1 LAAGAFKRV
10 VPRTLSGWTA
20 TSSIAAAFA
29 YRIKEAGMGDTTVIK
44 VDSSHSPK
52 GPDGQ
57 VYLATGK
64 HIAMRMWR
72 DVAPGSDQAPVR
84 REYDCAGYAISGRAE
99 LHTEGQV
106 ILLNPGDS
114 WIVPRGAEHS
124 YKILEAFTAVEA
136 TTPPAAVHGR
146 DEPG

>member
-1 LAAGAFKRV
+1 
-10 VPRTLSGWTA
+10 
-20 TSSIAAAFA
+20 
-29 YRIKEAGMGDTTVIK
+29 MGDTTVIK

-64 HIAMRMWR
+64 NIAMRMWK
-72 DVAPGSDQAPVR
+72 DVAPGTEEAPVR

-106 ILLNPGDS
+106 
-114 WIVPRGAEHS
+114 IVPRGAEHS

-146 DEPG
+146 DDPAA

>member
-1 LAAGAFKRV
+1 
-10 VPRTLSGWTA
+10 
-20 TSSIAAAFA
+20 
-29 YRIKEAGMGDTTVIK
+29 MGDTTVIK
-44 VDSSHSPK
+44 VDSGHSPK

-57 VYLATGK
+57 VYLATGT

-72 DVAPGSDQAPVR
+72 EAPPGHDQPPVA

-106 ILLNPGDS
+106 VLRNPGDS
-114 WIVPRGAEHS
+114 WIVLRGAQHS
-124 YKILEAFTAVEA
+124 YRILEAFTAVEA

-146 DEPG
+146 DGSG

>member
-1 LAAGAFKRV
+1 MA
-10 VPRTLSGWTA
+10 
-20 TSSIAAAFA
+20 
-29 YRIKEAGMGDTTVIK
+29 DTTVIK
-44 VDSSHSPK
+44 VDSRHSPH

-72 DVAPGSDQAPVR
+72 EVAPGTDQPPVR
-84 REYDCAGYAISGRAE
+84 RDYDCAGYAISGRAE

-106 ILLNPGDS
+106 ILLEPGNS
-114 WIVPRGAEHS
+114 WIVPRGAEHT

-146 DEPG
+146 DDLG

>member
-1 LAAGAFKRV
+1 
-10 VPRTLSGWTA
+10 
-20 TSSIAAAFA
+20 
-29 YRIKEAGMGDTTVIK
+29 MGDTTVIK

-52 GPDGQ
+52 GPFGQ
-57 VYLATGK
+57 IYLATGK
-64 HIAMRMWR
+64 HIAMRMWK
-72 DVAPGSDQAPVR
+72 DEAPGNEQAPVR
-84 REYDCAGYAISGRAE
+84 REYDCAGYAISGSAE

-106 ILLNPGDS
+106 IVLKPGDS

-146 DEPG
+146 DDPA

>member
-1 LAAGAFKRV
+1 
-10 VPRTLSGWTA
+10 
-20 TSSIAAAFA
+20 
-29 YRIKEAGMGDTTVIK
+29 MGDTTVIK
-44 VDSSHSPK
+44 VDGKHSPK

-64 HIAMRMWR
+64 NIAMRMWR
-72 DVAPGSDQAPVR
+72 DVAPGAEEPPVR
-84 REYDCAGYAISGRAE
+84 RDYDCAGYAISGRAE
-99 LHTEGQV
+99 LRSEGQV
-106 ILLNPGDS
+106 ITLGAGDS

-124 YKILEAFTAVEA
+124 YRIIEAFTAVEA

>member
-1 LAAGAFKRV
+1 MQGK
-10 VPRTLSGWTA
+10 T
-20 TSSIAAAFA
+20 
-29 YRIKEAGMGDTTVIK
+29 EMGDTTVIK
-44 VDSSHSPK
+44 IDSSHSPK

-64 HIAMRMWR
+64 NLSMRLWK
-72 DVAPGSDQAPVR
+72 DEPPTEQAKPAAA
-84 REYDCAGYAISGRAE
+84 REYDCAGYVVAGRAE
-99 LHTEGQV
+99 LHSEGQV

-114 WIVPRGAEHS
+114 WIVPRGAAHT

-146 DEPG
+146 DSKVG

>member
-1 LAAGAFKRV
+1 MAA
-10 VPRTLSGWTA
+10 
-20 TSSIAAAFA
+20 
-29 YRIKEAGMGDTTVIK
+29 DTTVIK

-52 GPDGQ
+52 GPEGQ

-64 HIAMRMWR
+64 NIAMRLWR
-72 DVAPGSDQAPVR
+72 DAKPGEAKAPASRD
-84 REYDCAGYAISGRAE
+84 YDCAGYVISGRAE

-106 ILLNPGDS
+106 ILLNPGES
-114 WIVPRGAEHS
+114 WIVPRGAEHT

-146 DEPG
+146 DAAD

>member
-1 LAAGAFKRV
+1 MA
-10 VPRTLSGWTA
+10 
-20 TSSIAAAFA
+20 
-29 YRIKEAGMGDTTVIK
+29 DTTVLK
-44 VDSSHSPK
+44 VDSGHSPK

-57 VYLATGK
+57 VYLATGT

-72 DVAPGSDQAPVR
+72 EVAPGHDQPPVA

-114 WIVPRGAEHS
+114 WIVPRGAQHS
-124 YKILEAFTAVEA
+124 YRILEAFTAVEA

-146 DEPG
+146 DGPG

>member
-1 LAAGAFKRV
+1 
-10 VPRTLSGWTA
+10 
-20 TSSIAAAFA
+20 
-29 YRIKEAGMGDTTVIK
+29 MGDTTVIK
-44 VDSSHSPK
+44 VDSSHSPH

-146 DEPG
+146 DEIRD